1 MKEKRLYTCEICHTD
16 YAQKE
21 DALKCEK
28 EHCEKFD
35 VKDFR
40 INPHQKYPHKFPFYI
55 FFQYSQSVR
64 FWYQ

>member
-1 MKEKRLYTCEICHTD
+1 MKEKRLYTCEICNTD

-28 EHCEKFD
+28 EHCGKFE

-40 INPHQKYPHKFPFYI
+40 INPHQKYPHKVELKF
-55 FFQYSQSVR
+55 SDGTTH
-64 FWYQ
+64 WYHL